1 MKRLTTP
8 APFRAQFHQTPGRV
22 VTEFAG
28 RPMAL
33 LGSAAREDAET
44 RVRGCGRPV
53 RLVGSTTK
61 YDRATG
67 ELVGH

>member
-1 MKRLTTP
+1 
-8 APFRAQFHQTPGRV
+8 
-22 VTEFAG
+22 
-28 RPMAL
+28 MAL